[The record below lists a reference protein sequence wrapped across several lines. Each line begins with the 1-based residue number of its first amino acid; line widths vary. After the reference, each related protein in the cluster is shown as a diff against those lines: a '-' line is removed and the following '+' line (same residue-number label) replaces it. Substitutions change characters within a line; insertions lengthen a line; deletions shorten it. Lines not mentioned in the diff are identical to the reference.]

1 MEEFVAYIIKNLVS
15 EPEAVQVR
23 CEERDNTFHI
33 SVAVASQDV
42 GKVIG
47 RKGIAINALR
57 TIIRT
62 VAARLER
69 KAQLELVQTAEE
81 ESIAL
86 ESTNSDSS
94 SSQESF
100 CCSADSSDEQSD
112 LFEVTV

>member
-15 EPEAVQVR
+15 DPEAVRVT
-23 CEERDNTFHI
+23 CEEKDNTFHI

-69 KAQLELVQTAEE
+69 KAQLELVQSSDA

-86 ESTNSDSS
+86 ESSES
-94 SSQESF
+94 EASF
-100 CCSADSSDEQSD
+100 CCSGVSEEQKD
-112 LFEVTV
+112 LLEANV

>member
-15 EPEAVQVR
+15 EPGAVQVK
-23 CEERDNTFHI
+23 CEERDQTFHI

-47 RKGIAINALR
+47 RKGVAINALR

-69 KAQLELVQTAEE
+69 KAQLELVQTAES

-86 ESTNSDSS
+86 E
-94 SSQESF
+94 E
-100 CCSADSSDEQSD
+100 SSDERD
-112 LFEVTV
+112 LLEATV